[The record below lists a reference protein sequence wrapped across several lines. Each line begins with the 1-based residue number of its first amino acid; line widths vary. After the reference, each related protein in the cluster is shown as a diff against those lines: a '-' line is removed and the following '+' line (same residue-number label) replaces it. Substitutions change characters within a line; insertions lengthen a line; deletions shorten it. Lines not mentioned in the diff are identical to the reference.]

1 MTFTEGLCAY
11 RSFMALIAQL
21 EKELKGIRNEL
32 RQLRLMYKQ
41 LAEKVVPVVEPD
53 EVENKAI
60 RQQDK
65 IVSEKELLK
74 AVK

>member
-1 MTFTEGLCAY
+1 MIL
-11 RSFMALIAQL
+11 MAQL